1 LFVRSIDA
9 YLSEIAEVFNSHAI
23 PRLMRLNGVSPE
35 LAPYLSYT
43 PPKNIDLDAIAKFVQ
58 VLAQSGAALFPDQ
71 DLENYL
77 RGLAGLPV
85 GNAEEV

>member
-1 LFVRSIDA
+1 
-9 YLSEIAEVFNSHAI
+9 
-23 PRLMRLNGVSPE
+23 
-35 LAPYLSYT
+35 
-43 PPKNIDLDAIAKFVQ
+43 
-58 VLAQSGAALFPDQ
+58 LFPDQ